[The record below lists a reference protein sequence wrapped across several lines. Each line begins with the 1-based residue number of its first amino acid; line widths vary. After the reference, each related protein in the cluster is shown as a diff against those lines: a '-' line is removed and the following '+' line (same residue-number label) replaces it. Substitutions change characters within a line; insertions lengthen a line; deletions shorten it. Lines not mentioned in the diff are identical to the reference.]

1 MFVLVP
7 YAAVQKKGLEP
18 SRCFELAGED
28 GAEIVG
34 AFLQQCVQGWGSR
47 PPLAVHNY
55 GNLMRSVSVWEE
67 DGVLTS

>member
-34 AFLQQCVQGWGSR
+34 SYLQQCVMERWNVTGALLQVFQHLGQQR
-47 PPLAVHNY
+47 FAVTT
-55 GNLMRSVSVWEE
+55 LCW
-67 DGVLTS
+67 